1 MRLPLFAF
9 VCAASLALLGCPVTH
24 QSQPARAQ
32 EAATELN
39 INTRFGRME
48 LATERVAPS
57 AREAF
62 LTRRKTW
69 GNAIRIADY
78 ELSSFK
84 MKGENDAEIRVKVAW
99 YRIDQGD
106 LRQTTLRQSWH
117 DEKGEWRLVD
127 ETSAD
132 GDLGLLG
139 ETMPDA
145 PSRPK
150 NAQFPTVRLGQA
162 KAPSPPAESAPSTN
176 GAKSP
181 AATE

>member
-1 MRLPLFAF
+1 
-9 VCAASLALLGCPVTH
+9 
-24 QSQPARAQ
+24 
-32 EAATELN
+32 
-39 INTRFGRME
+39 
-48 LATERVAPS
+48 
-57 AREAF
+57 
-62 LTRRKTW
+62 
-69 GNAIRIADY
+69 
-78 ELSSFK
+78 
-84 MKGENDAEIRVKVAW
+84 VAW

-127 ETSAD
+127 EASAD

-139 ETMPDA
+139 EPVQDA

-162 KAPSPPAESAPSTN
+162 KANSPAAESAPSTPGAN
-176 GAKSP
+176 GVESS